1 MNRLLPTLVA
11 PILAGMALAGP
22 AAAHEGHGAPGLL
35 HGFSDEHGL
44 ALLAAVVVMGLTAW
58 LYRPLARL
66 GARLGEPL
74 VRLLARY
81 RNRP

>member
-1 MNRLLPTLVA
+1 MNRPL
-11 PILAGMALAGP
+11 PILVTLALATP

-44 ALLAAVVVMGLTAW
+44 VLLAAVVVMGLTAW

-66 GARLGEPL
+66 GVRITEPL
-74 VRLLARY
+74 VRLIARY
-81 RNRP
+81 RGRP